1 MQMLRPEEVEM
12 LVCGNPELDMDA
24 LRKVTVY
31 DGYTKND
38 PVIRLVNYKGLKM
51 RLLSHIKVTSLYEQ
65 IMRSEKPTHYTNFLL
80 E

>member
-38 PVIRLVNYKGLKM
+38 PVIRLVNYKALKM
-51 RLLSHIKVTSLYEQ
+51 RLLSLKFCTI
-65 IMRSEKPTHYTNFLL
+65 
-80 E
+80 

>member
-38 PVIRLVNYKGLKM
+38 PVIRLVNYKALKM
-51 RLLSHIKVTSLYEQ
+51 RLLSLRFCTI
-65 IMRSEKPTHYTNFLL
+65 
-80 E
+80 